1 MTRSASIQN
10 SLLHRTPT
18 LTRAGLARLGFHR
31 FSTPLTL
38 GVLAACGFLTGTLR
52 ADEKIIISAPEKA
65 ITTPAAES
73 KAGERPS
80 STTRELLKG
89 VSTGELDAP
98 SFVQPSGGLLLDA
111 KSQKALLDVLTKKK
125 NSESLVPDDG
135 GFERDTADPDNAD
148 FDTDFQDDSDRRD
161 SADRLESR
169 SGLKNDKRDGLRS
182 PGGPDRDRMM
192 GRDRDRDQRRDR
204 DGKNGHRVLPTL
216 GDTPLVLTPESMTKS
231 GNRSA
236 ALDGTGNGERIRI
249 SSPGDIQGALDGDRD
264 LDGSLQVD
272 KPDVGALSGVKDIER
287 QQGFRQMLVG
297 PKPTEG
303 LSKAQVA
310 NPFGSEPDRQSQF
323 QSLLKGTPASSAS
336 ALPSGALP
344 VNLSPPTALGGGGIS
359 PSSFSIPGS
368 AGSGFAPS
376 SGSLLPAPL
385 PTPSAGPAG
394 LRSQPIVLPIPR
406 RF

>member
-1 MTRSASIQN
+1 M
-10 SLLHRTPT
+10 
-18 LTRAGLARLGFHR
+18 GLARLGFHR
-31 FSTPLTL
+31 FSAPLTL
-38 GVLAACGFLTGTLR
+38 GVLAACGFLAGALR

-65 ITTPAAES
+65 ITTPAAEA

-135 GFERDTADPDNAD
+135 GFERDSANPDNPD

-161 SADRLESR
+161 SADRLETR
-169 SGLKNDKRDGLRS
+169 SGLKTDKRDGLKS
-182 PGGPDRDRMM
+182 QGSADRERML

-204 DGKNGHRVLPTL
+204 DGKNGNRILPTL
-216 GDTPLVLTPESMTKS
+216 GESPLVLTQESMAKS

-264 LDGSLQVD
+264 LGGSLQIE

-297 PKPTEG
+297 PKSPEG

-310 NPFGSEPDRQSQF
+310 NPFGSEIDRQSQF
-323 QSLLKGTPASSAS
+323 QSLLKGNPGSSAS

-359 PSSFSIPGS
+359 PSSFSLPGS
-368 AGSGFAPS
+368 VGSGFAPS
-376 SGSLLPAPL
+376 AGSLLPAPL
-385 PTPSAGPAG
+385 PTPSAGAA